1 MRVKNKRYKKT
12 KRIIGEMGLKTVI
25 VVKGLECVAE
35 FPTKAKHSIHN
46 RYYNSLGHSSTSV
59 VF

>member
-12 KRIIGEMGLKTVI
+12 KRVIGEMGLKPVI

-35 FPTKAKHSIHN
+35 FPTKA
-46 RYYNSLGHSSTSV
+46 
-59 VF
+59 